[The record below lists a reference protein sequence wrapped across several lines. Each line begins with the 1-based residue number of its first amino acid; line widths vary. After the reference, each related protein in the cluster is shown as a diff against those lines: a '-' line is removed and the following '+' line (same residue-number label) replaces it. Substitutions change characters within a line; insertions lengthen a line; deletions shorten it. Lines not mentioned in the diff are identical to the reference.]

1 MRQIVLIYGQA
12 ADPFFEKEIDYIAQR
27 FKIAAILTYAD
38 EYDEACEVLKA
49 HSLDPK
55 LLIQVPGLYRHPLR
69 LLSWL
74 SGKDVRREIFSRT
87 LKGPRKLKRLA
98 YLLFYGMFAL
108 SAEEILTRQK
118 IGGEDLCI
126 YSFWA
131 SRGGY
136 AAAYLKSRPAYE
148 NTFCLC
154 RAHGYD
160 LYEDRNDTG
169 YIPFRRFLNDH
180 LDRIAF
186 ISQQGRDYFEERFP
200 SPDNKVLSYLGT
212 PDPCLPARQILPA
225 QSLCIATCSEVCD
238 VKRLVYIIAAI
249 EALDPMN
256 VTWIHIGDGPL
267 MEQVKQLAEE
277 KLRGTHV
284 SWEFTGRIP
293 NDQVL
298 KLYAERNVDFLLNL
312 SDSEGL
318 PVSIMEAFSMGI
330 PCIARNVGGMAE
342 ILEPGAGLLLP
353 RQWEADTPAKIR
365 SFVSCRLESS
375 EAYESMCCRARE
387 IWKEKFD
394 ADRNYSAFFDSFA

>member
-1 MRQIVLIYGQA
+1 MRPIVLIYGQA
-12 ADPFFEKEIDYIAQR
+12 ADPFFEKEIDYIAAR
-27 FKIAAILTYAD
+27 FHISAILTYAD
-38 EYDEACEVLKA
+38 DYEEACGVLRD
-49 HSLDPK
+49 HGLNPE
-55 LLIQVPGLYRHPLR
+55 LLVQVPGLYKHPLR
-69 LLSWL
+69 LLRWL
-74 SGKDVRREIFSRT
+74 MGAEVRREICTRT
-87 LKGPRKLKRLA
+87 LRGPRKVKRLA

-108 SAEEILTRQK
+108 SAEELLNRRK
-118 IGGEDLCI
+118 IGGDNLCI

-136 AAAYLKSRPAYE
+136 AAAYLKSRPAFA
-148 NTFCLC
+148 NAFCLC

-186 ISQQGRDYFEERFP
+186 ISRQGKDYFEAQYP
-200 SPDNKVLSYLGT
+200 QPDNKILSYLGT
-212 PDPCLPARQILPA
+212 RDPGLPIRPLHPGQA
-225 QSLCIATCSEVCD
+225 LCIATCSEVCD
-238 VKRLVYIIAAI
+238 VKRLDYIIEAI
-249 EALDPMN
+249 GALDPMD

-267 MEQVKQLAEE
+267 MEQIRHLAEE

-284 SWEFTGRIP
+284 TWEFTGRIP

-298 KLYAERNVDFLLNL
+298 KLYAQRNVDFLLNL

-342 ILEPGAGLLLP
+342 ILVPGAGLLLKE
-353 RQWEADTPAKIR
+353 QWQEESPAQIR
-365 SFVSCRLESS
+365 NFVRSCMESPQMYESCR
-375 EAYESMCCRARE
+375 CKARE
-387 IWKEKFD
+387 IWKDKFD